1 MKLTVY
7 FDGQFWVGVVEVQ
20 DGDRVKASRF
30 VFGSEPKDQEV
41 LSFILNELD
50 AVISRMSQEVIGITL
65 TERKINPKRVAR
77 QAAREMSKK
86 GISSFAQE
94 ALKMEYEK
102 RKKEKQGAARQ
113 QREDRKERQRE
124 IRIQKAKAKH
134 RGK

>member
-20 DGDRVKASRF
+20 DGDRVKAGRF

-102 RKKEKQGAARQ
+102 RKKEKQGATRQ

-134 RGK
+134 RSK

>member
-20 DGDRVKASRF
+20 DGDRVKAGRF

-102 RKKEKQGAARQ
+102 RKKEKQGATRQ
-113 QREDRKERQRE
+113 QREDRKER
-124 IRIQKAKAKH
+124 
-134 RGK
+134 

>member
-20 DGDRVKASRF
+20 DGDRVKAGRF

-124 IRIQKAKAKH
+124 IRIQKAKAKR

>member
-20 DGDRVKASRF
+20 DGDRVKAGRF